1 MKFLLAD
8 PVALKLAK
16 IIPQAGEITLVVETA
31 QNKAV
36 CPDCQTASSRP
47 HSRYERRLADLP
59 LAGTAV
65 RLRLR
70 TRKFFCSNEDCH
82 RRIFCERLSSVV
94 APYGRRTLR
103 LNEALT
109 VIGFALGGNAG
120 ARVSRRLALGASADT
135 LLRRVRSAAT
145 TPKPAVRVLGLDDW
159 ALRRRERYGTIL
171 VDLERRRTIDL
182 LPDREGSTV
191 ENWLKANPGVEI
203 VTRDRSAAYAEGIR
217 KGAPSAVQVSDRWH
231 LLTNLT
237 DAVERALNS
246 RQSQVREA
254 ASVVIKS
261 QISLTPAVINAGATT
276 MLSSRSGRASEQ
288 NREKR
293 YDRYLQ
299 VIKLRKQGMAMHII
313 AQTLKMSRVTVRR
326 YIEADGFPERAPAR
340 TRNSQ
345 LEKYAPYLHQRF
357 AAGCDNATQ
366 LWREIVAQ
374 GYNGKVRMVRRYL
387 WRLRDRTNAL
397 GTKQRIEIQSTAD
410 NFKSPSIRR
419 AAWWLIK
426 EVGELTAEQR
436 QFVDQLIGLCPDI
449 EKIRDLAASF
459 RWMITRREA
468 EQFEKWL
475 AKSRQSAVTEFRNF
489 AEGLKKDQ
497 CAVQEAL
504 RSPWSNGQV
513 EGQITRLKMLK
524 RQMYGR
530 ANLDLLKARVLHKG

>member
-31 QNKAV
+31 KTKAV
-36 CPDCQTASSRP
+36 CPDCQTTSTRL

-59 LAGTAV
+59 WAGTAV

-70 TRKFFCSNEDCH
+70 TRKFFCPNEDCH
-82 RRIFCERLSSVV
+82 RRIFCERLPAVV

-145 TPKPAVRVLGLDDW
+145 EPKPAVRVLGVDDW

-171 VDLERRRTIDL
+171 VDLERRHTIDL

-203 VTRDRSAAYAEGIR
+203 VTRDRSAAYTEGIR
-217 KGAPSAVQVSDRWH
+217 KGAPSAIQVSDRWH

-237 DAVERALNS
+237 DAVERVLNS

-261 QISLTPAVINAGATT
+261 QISLVPAVINAGSTT
-276 MLSSRSGRASEQ
+276 MLSSRSGRESEQ

-293 YDRYLQ
+293 YARYLQ
-299 VIKLRKQGMAMHII
+299 VIKLRKQGLAMHVI
-313 AQTLKMSRVTVRR
+313 ARALKMSRMTVRG

-366 LWREIVAQ
+366 LWREIVTQ

-387 WRLRDRTNAL
+387 WRLRDRIKAL
-397 GTKQRIEIQSTAD
+397 GTKRQLEIQSTAD
-410 NFKSPSIRR
+410 NFKSPSSRR

-426 EVGELTAEQR
+426 EVSELTAEQR
-436 QFVDQLIGLCPDI
+436 LFVDQLICLCPDVG
-449 EKIRDLAASF
+449 KIRDLAASF
-459 RWMITRREA
+459 RRMITRREA

-475 AKSRQSAVTEFRNF
+475 AKSRQSAVTEFRSF

-497 CAVQEAL
+497 CAVLEAL

-530 ANLDLLKARVLHKG
+530 ANLDLLRARVLHKG